1 MLYYICYIY
10 NVYILYYLNKYIYIC
25 LLCLNIDPQQQ
36 QQGTVYITDMDQ
48 IEKSNLSRQFLFRN
62 TDINCPKSTTA
73 ARAVTVMNP
82 ALQSIAYEN
91 KVAVETENLFNDDF
105 YEHLDMV
112 CTALDNVEARL
123 YIDQK
128 CLFYHKPMLESGTL
142 GAKGHTQIVAPHKT
156 ENYGATRD
164 PPEKSIPVCTL
175 KHFPN
180 QIDHTLQWARD
191 WFEEVRVV
199 VFV

>member
-1 MLYYICYIY
+1 
-10 NVYILYYLNKYIYIC
+10 V
-25 LLCLNIDPQQQ
+25 
-36 QQGTVYITDMDQ
+36 
-48 IEKSNLSRQFLFRN
+48 LFR
-62 TDINCPKSTTA
+62 S
-73 ARAVTVMNP
+73 
-82 ALQSIAYEN
+82 
-91 KVAVETENLFNDDF
+91 
-105 YEHLDMV
+105 
-112 CTALDNVEARL
+112 
-123 YIDQK
+123 QK

-191 WFEEVRVV
+191 WFEEVRLLIGLNFVLEFVV
-199 VFV
+199 GVSDNVGSLICADVKCCTLSTVGRIHLP